1 MSSRAEQKE
10 IREKQSSPGQRLI
23 RCQILPLRFGR
34 DDNGVLPPIPY
45 CLLPIPYCLIPN
57 P

>member
-10 IREKQSSPGQRLI
+10 IREKQSSPGKRLI

-34 DDNGVLPPIPY
+34 DDNGGLP
-45 CLLPIPYCLIPN
+45 PIPYCLIPN